1 MNLNP
6 LDVVLIKQMVRSCG
20 IRRVVDAAGCAARE
34 LVEAG
39 ETIID
44 EHDEPMEKEDVLT
57 AAANLCEGDLY

>member
-6 LDVVLIKQMVRSCG
+6 VDVALIKEMICRSG
-20 IRRVVDAAGCAARE
+20 LRRVVDAAGCAARE

-44 EHDEPMEKEDVLT
+44 EHDDPMENEDVLT